1 MFTLDDLILLL
12 TYVIDIAAIC
22 IILITIGQLLIL
34 LLKRALDFDSN
45 KFQASIGVFHFFTK
59 RLKVIAGNDTSESK
73 ISFISILA
81 NGLLFA
87 LEFECANAV
96 LKLILVI
103 SSLFRDGPGPDIYN
117 TIIFFI
123 GIFGI
128 RMITSFTLRKI
139 DLK

>member
-12 TYVIDIAAIC
+12 TYVIDIAAIS

-34 LLKRALDFDSN
+34 LLKRALDVDSN
-45 KFQASIGVFHFFTK
+45 KFPASIGVFHFFTK

-81 NGLLFA
+81 NGLLFD

>member
-1 MFTLDDLILLL
+1 MDDLILLL
-12 TYVIDIAAIC
+12 TYVIDIVAIG

-34 LLKRALDFDSN
+34 LLKRAIDVDSN
-45 KFQASIGVFHFFTK
+45 KLPVSIGVFHFFTK
-59 RLKVIAGNDTSESK
+59 RLKVISGNDTSESK

-117 TIIFFI
+117 TIIFFV

>member
-1 MFTLDDLILLL
+1 M
-12 TYVIDIAAIC
+12 
-22 IILITIGQLLIL
+22 
-34 LLKRALDFDSN
+34 
-45 KFQASIGVFHFFTK
+45 FFTK
-59 RLKVIAGNDTSESK
+59 RLKVIADNDTNESK
-73 ISFISILA
+73 ISFISLLA

-103 SSLFRDGPGPDIYN
+103 SSLYRDGPGPEIYN
-117 TIIFFI
+117 TIIFFV